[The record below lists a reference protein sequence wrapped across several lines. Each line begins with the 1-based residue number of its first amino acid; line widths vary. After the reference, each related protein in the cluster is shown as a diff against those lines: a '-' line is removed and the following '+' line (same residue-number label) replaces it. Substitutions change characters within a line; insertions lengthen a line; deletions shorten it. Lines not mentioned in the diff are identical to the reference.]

1 MSTSTLL
8 AMVLVAT
15 ASCAAAHATT
25 VAPAPAEEAPA
36 ASPLASLTDAEC
48 LALARYVQQA
58 ERLIADTWVRYWDNS
73 YERRMLKAADKLRK
87 LPMEGM
93 PEDFRCFLEEGFA
106 LFSGAMPGILD
117 VQSDL
122 PDSGTG
128 PEHRRVQQ
136 ELDKLRAQF
145 YERALALETKYP
157 RAAIFGI
164 RNLMQRHDRYTS
176 ELHLRQGRARAFLDA
191 HPEVEAPEVLPS
203 ARLECFQRYLAQLPL
218 PELTAHQA
226 RLRLKRM
233 EAHRLLDPD
242 GELQDNIY
250 HIKYRVGDRFVVR
263 LPHVASTG
271 GRWQLGTEL
280 PEDAAVSV
288 SWRLEPQDA
297 TPTQALA
304 TVEFRKAEKNVVLPF
319 ICVNPQDE
327 VPLARKTYTFD
338 IKPQTDPPR
347 PEPQLIPD
355 VPKQEPGVNTLT
367 DDEVRD
373 IDHQLQRCY
382 RDTMWKAARAAAWGG
397 EPSLTALSACALPD
411 SFFRKLPPDFHNYMV
426 EVHTRL
432 TPLEEKL
439 RENEHQ
445 QQEISN
451 SAEQH
456 AALQQEQAALEA
468 ERDKLEQA
476 LQEKYPRAC
485 ILDYA
490 RPKDIV
496 ARERENFRKEE
507 GAAKDYYE
515 RYPEMREVSRN
526 EALNYYFRYLS
537 DLSTHWPYNL
547 ARQRVERLDALRLM
561 KVMPGKPLR
570 YYLTPS
576 DRAEVM
582 SILLPCA
589 SATGCSWKL
598 DRVLPADAPVQVEWT
613 PLPAARLRQLK
624 DRDVIV
630 DELPDSDEVMVA
642 SIRKA
647 TNVSLRFV
655 CTRPGERE
663 PLLRASAEIAV
674 GELMPGDLRETSTTP
689 PQPECV
695 PSFTD
700 EEALAIET
708 WLHRIRPALLLGMA
722 DKLEQDKLVTPAH
735 MADIISAQPMEELP
749 DDVRAYIKKLCA
761 LTCATEQ
768 QLNNTQAIDPF
779 MAQSVEKYRALDKQY
794 PRAGF
799 LITHPSLNGWVAF
812 EDLRC
817 GLGKAAAFLAAHPE
831 MDREDNATKVAWLRH
846 LAAEP
851 QPEPTLDSAQAT
863 LARLALLNRLQDA
876 GNGSITSFSMR
887 MGEVD
892 SQLLPDDRRSGYAWQ
907 LATPLPPDSPVQ
919 VEWHHLPTA
928 ELQALR
934 ALGLRFSRRLMP
946 NSPDITIA
954 TFRARQAGKVRLNLI
969 YTRPGE
975 EEPLLR
981 QEFHVDVVEK

>member
-1 MSTSTLL
+1 MSTTTLL
-8 AMVLVAT
+8 TLTLVAT
-15 ASCAAAHATT
+15 APFATTHATT

-58 ERLIADTWVRYWDNS
+58 ERLIADTWVRYWDLS
-73 YERRMLKAADKLRK
+73 DSKKYLKLITALRK
-87 LPMEGM
+87 LPTEGM
-93 PEDFRCFLEEGFA
+93 PEDFLCFLEESFA
-106 LFSGAMPGILD
+106 LITRAMPGIIEIE
-117 VQSDL
+117 SEL
-122 PDSGTG
+122 PHSGTG
-128 PEHRRVQQ
+128 PENRRVRGDMNRL
-136 ELDKLRAQF
+136 EAQF
-145 YERALALETKYP
+145 MADALALEATYP
-157 RAAIFGI
+157 RAAMFGI
-164 RNLMQRHDRYTS
+164 RNLMQLHYRHHS
-176 ELHLRQGRARAFLDA
+176 ELLLRQGRAKDFLDA
-191 HPEVEAPEVLPS
+191 HPELEAPEILPTN
-203 ARLECFQRYLAQLPL
+203 RIDCFRRYLAKLPM
-218 PELTAHQA
+218 PELTAAQA
-226 RLRLKRM
+226 RRRLERM
-233 EAHRLLDPD
+233 EAHKLMDPD
-242 GELQDNIY
+242 GNLQFNVY
-250 HIKYRVGDRFVVR
+250 HIKYRVGDRCEIRF
-263 LPHVASTG
+263 PHVASTG

-288 SWRLEPQDA
+288 SWRLEPQNA

-319 ICVNPQDE
+319 VCVNPQDE

-355 VPKQEPGVNTLT
+355 VPKQEPGVDTLT

-382 RDTMWKAARAAAWGG
+382 RDAMWKAARAAAWGG

-439 RENEHQ
+439 RENERQ

-456 AALQQEQAALEA
+456 AALQQKQAALEA

-485 ILDYA
+485 ILAYA

-515 RYPEMREVSRN
+515 RYPEMRDLTRN

-547 ARQRVERLDALRLM
+547 ARQRVERLDVPRLM
-561 KVMPGKPLR
+561 KVTPGKNLR
-570 YYLTPS
+570 YYLTS
-576 DRAEVM
+576 HEHDEARA
-582 SILLPCA
+582 ILLPCA
-589 SATGCSWKL
+589 SATGYSWKL

-768 QLNNTQAIDPF
+768 QLNNTQAIDPI

-799 LITHPSLNGWVAF
+799 LCAHPNLNGWVAF
-812 EDLRC
+812 EDLRS

-851 QPEPTLDSAQAT
+851 QPEPTQDSAHAT

-876 GNGSITSFSMR
+876 GNGSITSFPMR

-907 LATPLPPDSPVQ
+907 LASPLPPDSPVQ

-928 ELQALR
+928 ELQSLR
-934 ALGLRFSRRLMP
+934 ALGLRVTRSCIP

-954 TFRARQAGKVRLNLI
+954 TFRAQQAGKVRLNLI

-981 QEFHVDVVEK
+981 QEFNIEVP